1 MPLTKITVDGIA
13 TNAVTNIAIADG
25 TIVTVDLADQAVTGT
40 KLGLGAA
47 SSNNFSP
54 NLQISLVRVLESANV
69 FSTPIGGTV
78 NIDVSNNTVY
88 YFSANSTANVTFNLR
103 ANATHSLNSTVAI
116 GDTISLAL
124 AVNHGTQRHT
134 ANLSIDGQAQS
145 IYYLAN
151 TRPTSI
157 TISQQELNLFSYSII
172 RTGLSS
178 YTVLAGNTLFGL
190 G

>member
-1 MPLTKITVDGIA
+1 MPLTRIITDGL
-13 TNAVTNIAIADG
+13 TDQNVTTSKIADQN
-25 TIVTVDLADQAVTGT
+25 VT
-40 KLGLGAA
+40 
-47 SSNNFSP
+47 SSKISP

-69 FSTPIGGTV
+69 FSTPIGGNV

-103 ANATHSLNSTVAI
+103 ANSTQSLNSTVRI

-134 ANLSIDGQAQS
+134 ANVYIDGQAQTM
-145 IYYLAN
+145 YFFAN
-151 TRPTSI
+151 TRPTSVAI
-157 TISQQELNLFSYSII
+157 TNQEINLFSYSII